1 MKKLF
6 IAFLALALFSCNN
19 KEKTASTGEGNTT
32 ETPKYPYTIDHPDNW
47 DIGSTA
53 NTMVALSA
61 LKAFE
66 EGKLDE
72 SMTYFADSV
81 RVMMDG
87 LDKNMSKD
95 SLKAMLVPQR
105 EMYKS
110 MRIKM
115 EDWESVISKD
125 KTEEWV
131 TLWYKQYWETTA
143 GVTDSMSVID
153 DLKINKGKIE
163 RLAEYSRKL
172 H

>member
-1 MKKLF
+1 MKRLF
-6 IAFLALALFSCNN
+6 IAVTALALFSCNN
-19 KEKTASTGEGNTT
+19 KEKTATTETTT

-66 EGKLDE
+66 DGKIDE
-72 SMTYFADSV
+72 SMAYFADSV
-81 RVMMDG
+81 RVLMDG
-87 LDKNMSKD
+87 LDKKMSKD

-110 MRIKM
+110 LRIKM
-115 EDWESVISKD
+115 DDWESVIAKD
-125 KTEEWV
+125 KSEEWV
-131 TLWYKQYWETTA
+131 TLWYKQYWETTD
-143 GVTDSMSVID
+143 GVKDSLSVID
-153 DLKINKGKIE
+153 DLKMKNGKIE
-163 RLAEYSRKL
+163 WLSEYSRKF